1 MLRFGNAPHLE
12 CSTRGDRRF
21 SAFVAR
27 PASLRGLSI
36 EEAYQTSKILADGT
50 RPRTWREGKG
60 KKAVNAPELAH
71 LYDRWWLEWVTQ
83 ENLLPLLQ
91 AATGLQDTFGQPGH
105 LCQAEVLWRIR
116 NGLLR

>member
-1 MLRFGNAPHLE
+1 MLRFGTAPYLE

-27 PASLRGLSI
+27 PTSLRGRSI

-50 RPRTWREGKG
+50 RPATWREGKG
-60 KKAVNAPELAH
+60 KRATNALELAS
-71 LYDRWWLEWVTQ
+71 LYDAWWLEYIT
-83 ENLLPLLQ
+83 ENNLLPTLRS
-91 AATGLQDTFGQPGH
+91 ASGLCDTFGQPGH

-116 NGLLR
+116 NGQLR